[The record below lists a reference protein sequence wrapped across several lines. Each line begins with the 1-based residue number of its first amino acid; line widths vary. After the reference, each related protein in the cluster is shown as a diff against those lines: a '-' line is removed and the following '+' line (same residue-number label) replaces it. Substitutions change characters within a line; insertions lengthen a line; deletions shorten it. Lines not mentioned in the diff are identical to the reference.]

1 MPCERENYI
10 FERALFGREINAGPN
25 LKRER
30 DRRGR
35 YRV

>member
-1 MPCERENYI
+1 MREGEREFYI

-30 DRRGR
+30 
-35 YRV
+35 

>member
-1 MPCERENYI
+1 MTYERGREREFYI

-30 DRRGR
+30 
-35 YRV
+35 